1 MNYISYFRFLI
12 VAPILMVIVA
22 VRLDCAYPFPES
34 VNGYY
39 GQLAVDGFSGLYN
52 AQLLIAVLA
61 FSADFMMF
69 FFVRHSRE
77 IWILLI
83 TLFYILA
90 SLMPELT
97 IMSPLSIVMVQV
109 ASLMAGLKISLAYLS
124 PPIRDLF

>member
-1 MNYISYFRFLI
+1 MNYTSYFRFLI
-12 VAPILMVIVA
+12 LAPMAMVFLAVA
-22 VRLDCAYPFPES
+22 LDFSYAFPES

-39 GQLAVDGFSGLYN
+39 GQTAVEGYSRLYYAYLLLAVMAF
-52 AQLLIAVLA
+52 IADL
-61 FSADFMMF
+61 MMLF
-69 FFVRHSRE
+69 FISHSRE

-83 TLFYILA
+83 SAFYIVA

-97 IMSPLSIVMVQV
+97 IMSPFSIVLVQV

>member
-22 VRLDCAYPFPES
+22 VILDFAYPFPES

-83 TLFYILA
+83 SLFYILA

-97 IMSPLSIVMVQV
+97 MSPLSIVMVQV

>member
-1 MNYISYFRFLI
+1 
-12 VAPILMVIVA
+12 LMVIAA
-22 VRLDCAYPFPES
+22 VILDFAYSFPES

-39 GQLAVDGFSGLYN
+39 GQLAADGFSQLYN
-52 AQLLIAVLA
+52 AQLLVAVLA
-61 FSADFMMF
+61 FTADFMMF
-69 FFVRHSRE
+69 FFMRHSRE

-83 TLFYILA
+83 ALFYVLA

-124 PPIRDLF
+124 PSIRDLF

>member
-1 MNYISYFRFLI
+1 MNYKTYFRFLI
-12 VAPILMVIVA
+12 VAPILMVIAA
-22 VRLDCAYPFPES
+22 VILDFAYSFPES

-39 GQLAVDGFSGLYN
+39 GQLAVDGFSQLYN
-52 AQLLIAVLA
+52 AQLLVAVLG
-61 FSADFMMF
+61 FTADFMMF
-69 FFVRHSRE
+69 FFLRHSRE

-83 TLFYILA
+83 TLFYVLA

-124 PPIRDLF
+124 PSIRDLF

>member
-22 VRLDCAYPFPES
+22 VILDFAYPFPES

-77 IWILLI
+77 IWIILI